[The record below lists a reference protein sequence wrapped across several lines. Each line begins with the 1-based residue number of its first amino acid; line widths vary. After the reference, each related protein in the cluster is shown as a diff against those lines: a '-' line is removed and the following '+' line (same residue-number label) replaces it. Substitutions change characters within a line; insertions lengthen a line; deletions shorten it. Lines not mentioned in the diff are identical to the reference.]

1 MERLRNTIT
10 PLLGKL
16 LPLLQSNHDGEVVAA
31 ARAISRVLQ
40 RAGQGWHDLT
50 NALLQPQPPAQS
62 EPNTGEP
69 ATERSIVW
77 IAFQHRSGAEP

>member
-1 MERLRNTIT
+1 MMRLTTIT
-10 PLLGKL
+10 SLLGKL
-16 LPLLQSNHDGEVVAA
+16 LPLLGNNQDAA
-31 ARAISRVLQ
+31 ARAIGRILH
-40 RAGQGWHDLT
+40 RAGHGWHDLT
-50 NALLQPQPPAQS
+50 NALLSPLAQS

>member
-16 LPLLQSNHDGEVVAA
+16 LPPLWSNHDGEVVTS

-40 RAGQGWHDLT
+40 RAGHGWHDLT
-50 NALLQPQPPAQS
+50 NALLPPPAQS